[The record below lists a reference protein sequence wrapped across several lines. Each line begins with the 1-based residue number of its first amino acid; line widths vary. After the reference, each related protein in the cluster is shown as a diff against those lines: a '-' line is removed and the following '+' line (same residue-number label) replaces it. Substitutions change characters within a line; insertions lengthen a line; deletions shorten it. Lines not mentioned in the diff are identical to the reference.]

1 MGNIADLPKKKDERY
16 RNACM
21 IVYPESAMPNWR
33 DYLRAKQIPFV
44 VSPLHD
50 KDLNPEAPSDMDG
63 DGCLLP
69 KKPHYH
75 VAFICDGNHSKE
87 FFDGIAAEINAYKH
101 TWKINNLRSMI
112 RYFCH
117 LDDPD
122 KFQYP
127 ENEMQEY
134 CGANIKEYM
143 ELSGRELMRE
153 CKLIQRFIREKKFTT
168 FEALADFLCFNN
180 YDDWYYIVTS
190 QRTLY
195 FTSLMRDKYFN
206 SKEKEKQKNET

>member
-50 KDLNPEAPSDMDG
+50 KDLNPEAPADMDG

-75 VAFICDGNHSKE
+75 VAFICNGLTTN
-87 FFDGIAAEINAYKH
+87 GI
-101 TWKINNLRSMI
+101 
-112 RYFCH
+112 
-117 LDDPD
+117 
-122 KFQYP
+122 
-127 ENEMQEY
+127 
-134 CGANIKEYM
+134 
-143 ELSGRELMRE
+143 
-153 CKLIQRFIREKKFTT
+153 
-168 FEALADFLCFNN
+168 CFA
-180 YDDWYYIVTS
+180 
-190 QRTLY
+190 R
-195 FTSLMRDKYFN
+195 R
-206 SKEKEKQKNET
+206 